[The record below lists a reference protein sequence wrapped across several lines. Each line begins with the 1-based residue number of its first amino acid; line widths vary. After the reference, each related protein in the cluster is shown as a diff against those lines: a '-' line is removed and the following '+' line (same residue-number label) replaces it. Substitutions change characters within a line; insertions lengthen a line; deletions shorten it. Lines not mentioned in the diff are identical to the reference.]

1 MAQMK
6 VLASAITEIHCSIV
20 VEMSTNISKIHLGSV
35 LVNSAVSHNCG
46 KTLENG
52 LRFHKRDLAH
62 KINSAR

>member
-6 VLASAITEIHCSIV
+6 FHANAITEMHCSIV

-35 LVNSAVSHNCG
+35 LVNRAVCHNCG

-52 LRFHKRDLAH
+52 LRSHRETWRV
-62 KINSAR
+62 N